1 MSRAE
6 KGKPRGIIGL
16 FSSHP
21 TAANLLMA
29 VMLILGVFSLSRM
42 NTQLM
47 PTFGID
53 WVLVA
58 VEWSGASADDVDA
71 NIIQALEPEL
81 RYLDSVKKVVSVSV
95 EGMAKISVEF
105 MPGADM
111 QLALSNVETAVDR
124 VTTLPE
130 DSETPRVSRAVRYD
144 NIIRLLISGPY
155 SEAALKVHAK
165 RIRQDLLARGIDKV
179 DLLGARDEEIWVEVE
194 PATLRRLNL
203 TLDDIAKR
211 IAGASQDLPSGDTQG
226 GPERQIR
233 SLGMMRTATALKD
246 VEVRA
251 LANGEKLYLRDIATV
266 SEQFEEGGVTLRRNG
281 KPAIELFVQRSLSAD
296 VLKIADKVEAYL
308 EEVRPTLPSNL
319 TIESYDIAADL
330 IRGRIDLL
338 LRNGVGG
345 LFLVVAILFIFLN
358 ARVAFWVAAGIP
370 ISIMAAMGV
379 MLATGQTINMVSL
392 FGLIMAI
399 GIVVDD
405 AIVVGEHVATRYRDG
420 LSGTDA
426 AAAGARR
433 MAVPVLASSLTTI
446 AAFTPLLIISDII
459 GQIIQ
464 AIPLVV
470 IAVIIASLFECFLV
484 LPGHLGHSLNR
495 PAGEPSRWRKW
506 FRRNFDHFRDHG
518 FRRLVTFCVRWRYA
532 TLASAVGA
540 LVLSIGLVIGGRVGF
555 VFFPEP
561 EADWLY
567 ANVSMVAGAPREQ
580 TVAMLEEIERALAVA
595 ETKMNGGEGDSVR
608 LSVTKIGTSV
618 GRHNTSK
625 LNGDTIGGM
634 VVELVATDER
644 SFLSAEFID
653 VWRAEVRPIAGVETV
668 TIVPQAGGP
677 PGREV
682 DIRLSGE
689 NAVALKA
696 AAVEVKALLA
706 RYPGVSDVEDNL
718 PYGKQEVILEVNTR
732 GRALGFDT
740 ATVGRQVRNA
750 FEGAIAMRFPRGDE
764 EVLVRVQ
771 YPRGAI
777 DAAALDELYLRGPQG
792 AEVPLNEV
800 VDRRDGQGF
809 AVINREDGLRQLAI
823 VAEVQ
828 SGLMTSNEILAA
840 LKRDGIDEIAER
852 HGVNVRFAGK
862 SEEQQQTFGDMFTG
876 AMIGLA
882 AIYIILAWVFGS
894 YTRPL
899 VVMSVI
905 PMGFVGA
912 TLGHWFMGFD
922 LTILS
927 MVALIGL
934 SGIVINDSIIMV
946 TTIDE
951 RLGRGESRFEAIIA
965 GAQDRL
971 RAVILTSATT
981 IGGLT
986 PLIFETSLQA
996 QFLIPMAIT
1005 IVFGL
1010 MVATV
1015 LVLIVVPSLIAIQG
1029 DFHQLFLRY
1038 RPEAKKLSPAKSEM

>member
-1 MSRAE
+1 MSEGR
-6 KGKPRGIIGL
+6 RGLIGI

-21 TAANLLMA
+21 TAANLLMV
-29 VMLILGVFSLSRM
+29 VMIILGVFSLSRI
-42 NTQLM
+42 NTQFM

-53 WVLVA
+53 WIQVGVN
-58 VEWSGASADDVDA
+58 WSGASADDIDA
-71 NIIQALEPEL
+71 NIAQALEPEL
-81 RYLDSVKKVVSVSV
+81 RYLDNVKKVVSVSI
-95 EGMAKISVEF
+95 EGVAKLSVEF
-105 MPGADM
+105 DPGSDM
-111 QLALSNVETAVDR
+111 QAARADVQLAINK

-130 DSETPRVSRAVRYD
+130 DSETPTVSRAVRYD
-144 NIIRLLISGPY
+144 NVIRLLISGPY
-155 SEAALKVHAK
+155 SELALKTHAK
-165 RIRQDLLARGIDKV
+165 RIREDLLARGIDKV
-179 DLLGARDEEIWVEVE
+179 DMIGSRDEEIWVEVE
-194 PATLRRLNL
+194 PETLRRLDL
-203 TLDDIAKR
+203 TLDDIAQR

-226 GPERQIR
+226 GPERMIR
-233 SLGMMRTATALKD
+233 SLGMMRTADSLMD

-251 LANGEKLYLRDIATV
+251 LANGEKLYLRDIAAL
-266 SEQFEEGGVTLRRNG
+266 SERFEEGGVTLRRNG
-281 KPAIELFVQRSLSAD
+281 ERAIELFVQRSFSAD
-296 VLKIADKVEAYL
+296 VLEIADKVEAYL
-308 EEVRPTLPSNL
+308 DEVRPTLPENL
-319 TIESYDIAADL
+319 TIEAYDVAANL
-330 IRGRIDLL
+330 IRGRINLL
-338 LRNGVGG
+338 LRNGIGG
-345 LFLVVAILFIFLN
+345 LFLVVSILFIFLN

-370 ISIMAAMGV
+370 ISLMAAMGV
-379 MLATGQTINMVSL
+379 MLASGQSINMVSL

-405 AIVVGEHVATRYRDG
+405 AIVVGEHVATRFRDG

-459 GQIIQ
+459 GQIIM

-470 IAVIIASLFECFLV
+470 ISVIIASLFECFLV
-484 LPGHLGHSLNR
+484 LPGHLGHTLSQ
-495 PAGEPSRWRKW
+495 PAGEPSRWRIW

-518 FRRLVTFCVRWRYA
+518 FRRAVTFCVRWRYA
-532 TLASAVGA
+532 TLASALGA
-540 LVLSIGLVIGGRVGF
+540 LVLSFGLVIGGRVGF
-555 VFFPEP
+555 IFFPSP
-561 EADWLY
+561 EVDWVY
-567 ANVSMVAGAPREQ
+567 ANVTMVAGAPREQ
-580 TVAMLEEIERALAVA
+580 TISMLDEIERALGAA
-595 ETKMNGGEGDSVR
+595 EEKLKNSDQAIVK
-608 LSVTKIGTSV
+608 LSVAKIGTSV
-618 GRHNTSK
+618 GRHDASK
-625 LNGDTIGGM
+625 LKGDNIGGL
-634 VVELVATDER
+634 VVELISTDQR
-644 SFLSAEFID
+644 TISSSDFIAA
-653 VWRAEVRPIAGVETV
+653 WRDEVRPQAGLETM
-668 TIVPQAGGP
+668 TIVPKTGGP
-677 PGREV
+677 AGREV
-682 DIRLSGE
+682 DVRLSGE
-689 NAVALKA
+689 NAADLKA
-696 AAVEVKALLA
+696 AALEVKALLA
-706 RYPGVSDVEDNL
+706 RYPGVSDIEDNL

-732 GRALGFDT
+732 GKSLGFDT

-750 FEGAIAMRFPRGDE
+750 FEGAIAKRFPRGDE
-764 EVLVRVQ
+764 EVVVRVQ

-777 DAAALDELYLRGPQG
+777 DVAALNDLYLRGPGG
-792 AEVPLNEV
+792 AEVPLEEV
-800 VDRRDGQGF
+800 VDRRDSQGF
-809 AVINREDGLRQLAI
+809 AVINREDGVRQLA
-823 VAEVQ
+823 VFAEVEQ
-828 SGLMTSNEILAA
+828 SLMTSNEVLAA
-840 LKRDGIDEIAER
+840 LMRDGLEEIGAR
-852 HGVNVRFAGK
+852 HGVSVSFSGK
-862 SEEQQQTFGDMFTG
+862 REEQNQTFDDMFTG

-912 TLGHWFMGFD
+912 ALGHWVMGFE

-934 SGIVINDSIIMV
+934 SGIVINDSIILV

-951 RLGRGESRFEAIIA
+951 RLGRGEPFIEAIIA
-965 GAQDRL
+965 GSQDRL

-1038 RPEAKKLSPAKSEM
+1038 RSLSPAKNVT